1 MVFVT
6 VLCASGGGR
15 PETSEEP
22 NWTSAASWT
31 DSAKAMN
38 EAKPYIM
45 DNGHLHAQEQKQF
58 FWFILIK
65 APFYQES
72 IAFCVVFTVL
82 IMMPII
88 SEKSTDTKHCLNKMY
103 WENLTSAWCLIILIS
118 NVLGFYLDIT
128 KTLDHCTQI
137 KLTSWSI
144 ITLQM
149 QNSH

>member
-45 DNGHLHAQEQKQF
+45 VTYMLKSKNNFSDL
-58 FWFILIK
+58 FW
-65 APFYQES
+65 
-72 IAFCVVFTVL
+72 
-82 IMMPII
+82 
-88 SEKSTDTKHCLNKMY
+88 
-103 WENLTSAWCLIILIS
+103 
-118 NVLGFYLDIT
+118 
-128 KTLDHCTQI
+128 
-137 KLTSWSI
+137 
-144 ITLQM
+144 
-149 QNSH
+149 